1 MRVALKKDPKQD
13 AQDFSNLI
21 LKFISN
27 DDQIDKD
34 SKYYNKTVYINV
46 NDQFAISN
54 IINRMQ
60 ELKIDKKAGRS
71 IYIDMNE

>member
-34 SKYYNKTVYINV
+34 SKYHNKTVYINV
-46 NDQFAISN
+46 NDPFAISN

>member
-1 MRVALKKDPKQD
+1 
-13 AQDFSNLI
+13 
-21 LKFISN
+21 
-27 DDQIDKD
+27 
-34 SKYYNKTVYINV
+34 VYINV